1 LTAVEWTQVFLAVA
15 IPLSILGVIVHRL
28 VSKKG
33 VGVRVIQFV
42 GASSLVPGVVI
53 LALAD
58 KLDSTNAAIFG
69 AFAGYLFSNIASFD
83 HRD

>member
-1 LTAVEWTQVFLAVA
+1 
-15 IPLSILGVIVHRL
+15 VIVHRL

-42 GASSLVPGVVI
+42 GAASIVPGVVI

-58 KLDSTNAAIFG
+58 KLDSTNAAILG

-83 HRD
+83 PRD